1 MPSKKPAGPSSPTH
15 LPMQHPDFR
24 YGTARNPYAK
34 KLGEFPGLAYSDHET
49 ETHAGEWRQ
58 RFARTRETPGTR
70 RALHVEIGCN
80 TGHVT
85 RAWAE
90 KNPEDLYIGIDWKFK
105 IIYRGAEKVAAKGLK
120 NLLFF
125 RANSERLAFMFGPGE
140 VDALYLYFPDPWPK
154 KAQWKNRFL
163 KESTLRE
170 AARIVRSGGVFHI
183 KTDHDGYYEWM
194 REAFAKVGDVWTVER
209 ETFDLHAGNAEARK
223 LDIPDVTLFE
233 KLFIKDGI
241 KIKSAWLRRK

>member
-1 MPSKKPAGPSSPTH
+1 MSDR
-15 LPMQHPDFR
+15 LPLTHPDYI
-24 YGTARNPYAK
+24 YGKAKNPYSAK
-34 KLGEFPGLAYSDHET
+34 LKEFPSLAYSDNGT
-49 ETHAGEWRQ
+49 ETHAGKWRDHFGISGQ
-58 RFARTRETPGTR
+58 GRE
-70 RALHVEIGCN
+70 LHVEIGCN

-90 KNPEDLYIGIDWKFK
+90 MNPEKLYIGIDWKFK
-105 IIYRGAEKVAAKGLK
+105 IIHRGAEKTAEKGLK

-125 RANSERLAFMFGPGE
+125 RANVERLRYMFGESE
-140 VDALYLYFPDPWPK
+140 VDFLYLYFPDPWPK

-170 AARIVRSGGVFHI
+170 AARIVRPGGLFHI

-194 REAFAKVGDVWTVER
+194 REAFTKTSDLWEIER
-209 ETFDLHAGNAEARK
+209 ESLDLHAGNPNAGK
-223 LDIPDVTLFE
+223 LAIPEVTLFE

-241 KIKSAWLRRK
+241 PIKSAWLRRRA

>member
-1 MPSKKPAGPSSPTH
+1 MPARTPLSAER
-15 LPMQHPDFR
+15 LPLTHPDYK
-24 YGTARNPYAK
+24 YGLARNPYSAK
-34 KLGEFPGLAYSDHET
+34 LREFPSLAYSDNAT
-49 ETHAGEWRQ
+49 ETYAGAWREK
-58 RFARTRETPGTR
+58 FGIPGAGRE
-70 RALHVEIGCN
+70 LHVEIGCN

-85 RAWAE
+85 RAWAAE
-90 KNPEDLYIGIDWKFK
+90 NPEKLYIGIDWKFK
-105 IIYRGAEKVAAKGLK
+105 IIHRGAEKTAEKGLR

-125 RANSERLAFMFGPGE
+125 RANVERLRFMFGAGE

-170 AARIVRSGGVFHI
+170 AARVVRPGGLFHI

-194 REAFAKVGDVWTVER
+194 RDAFAKVGDVWEIER
-209 ETFDLHAGNAEARK
+209 ETTDLHAGNPDAGK
-223 LDIPDVTLFE
+223 LEIPAVTLFE

-241 KIKSAWLRRK
+241 KIKSAWLRRRG